1 MGAFVPEWKARMN
14 RLARRGYIVRLC
26 REMGP
31 RDAEVWY
38 RAKAFIICERVY
50 QSSRREVA
58 QSGWTSTPE
67 EALRQLQGELGIADE
82 LGIAEEEIWR
92 A

>member
-14 RLARRGYIVRLC
+14 RLARRGYIVRLW

-38 RAKAFIICERVY
+38 RAKAFVIWERRY
-50 QSSRREVA
+50 ESSRWQVA

-67 EALRQLQGELGIADE
+67 EALRQLQGELGIP
-82 LGIAEEEIWR
+82 EEEIWR